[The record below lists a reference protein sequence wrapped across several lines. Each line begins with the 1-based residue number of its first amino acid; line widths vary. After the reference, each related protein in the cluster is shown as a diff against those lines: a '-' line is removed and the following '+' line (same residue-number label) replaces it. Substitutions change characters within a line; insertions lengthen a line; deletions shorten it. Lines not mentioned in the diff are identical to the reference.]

1 MFTSLIEIRKHL
13 HQNPELSEQETH
25 TADFLEKEIG
35 ALNPTEV
42 VKIAQSRIFIFDSGN
57 PGLNIA
63 FRADID
69 ALPIEEENNIKH
81 LSKTKG
87 VAHVCGHDGHMSI
100 LIGFARELVKKPPQK
115 GRVILVF
122 QSAEETGQGA
132 KQLMESKEFQNLKID
147 YIFGLHNIPGI
158 EKGQILVK
166 EGGFASASRGMIL
179 KIHGK
184 TSHAAEPEKGINPA
198 VAVAQITQELDQIVK
213 TKGLFK
219 DFTLLTFI
227 YIKMGEV
234 AFGTSAGHAE
244 MGFTIRSYENE
255 DIDHII
261 KWSKDVISDICFK
274 HKLKCSFEFTEVFPA
289 TITTPD
295 SYERIKK
302 AAEKLKLSVKE
313 LEEPMKWSEDFGYY
327 SSSIKTGFFGLGSGL
342 DQPKLHNP
350 DFDFPDEI
358 IEKGVNMFLEILQD
372 FQ

>member
-1 MFTSLIEIRKHL
+1 MKSLKEIRQYL
-13 HQNPELSEQETH
+13 HQNPELSENEIQ
-25 TADFLEKEIG
+25 TASFLEKEIQI
-35 ALNPTEV
+35 LNPDEV
-42 VKIAQSRIFIFDSGN
+42 LKIAHSRIFIFDSGK
-57 PGLNIA
+57 PGLHIA
-63 FRADID
+63 FRADMD
-69 ALPIEEENNIKH
+69 ALPIEEENTIKYV
-81 LSKTKG
+81 SQKKG

-100 LIGFARELVKKPPQK
+100 LIGFARELVKNPPQK
-115 GRVILVF
+115 GKVILVF

-132 KQLMESKEFQNLKID
+132 KQLMESEEFLNLKID
-147 YIFGLHNIPGI
+147 FIFGLHNIPGI
-158 EKGQILVK
+158 ERGEILVK
-166 EGGFASASRGMIL
+166 NGTFASASRGMIL
-179 KIHGK
+179 KIQGK

-289 TITTPD
+289 TITIPE
-295 SYERIKK
+295 SYQRIKK

-327 SSSIKTGFFGLGSGL
+327 SSHIKTGFFGLGSGV

-350 DFDFPDEI
+350 DFNFPDEI
-358 IEKGVNMFLEILQD
+358 IDAGISVFLEILKS
-372 FQ
+372 FG